1 MTKKRRR
8 PIHLHVMVSEEE
20 QALIQQR
27 MTESGI
33 RNMGAYMRK
42 MALNGYVLH
51 VDLSPVR
58 ELVSLQRRCSNN
70 LNQVAIQ
77 ANTYG
82 GIYPEEIAALQRD
95 YAALWG
101 PLSDLLKK
109 LPGFHYFGTICPE
122 VLKAGGI
129 LVVPPGQRYNYHV
142 RNHKPHFSRRYQA
155 MRIILKLLSAPFVLA
170 LTLLVA
176 VLNFAFSFASWVF
189 YALSFLCLIGALFAL
204 FTGDRWGIQGLVIA
218 FAVSPFGLPAVAEW
232 LINKLDS
239 LNYSLKSFITG

>member
-1 MTKKRRR
+1 MAYDELELDRIGDRKTAVFFIISDTTQTYNFLVALAFSQMFNLLCERADNVHGGRL
-8 PIHLHVMVSEEE
+8 PHHV
-20 QALIQQR
+20 R
-27 MTESGI
+27 
-33 RNMGAYMRK
+33 
-42 MALNGYVLH
+42 VLW
-51 VDLSPVR
+51 D
-58 ELVSLQRRCSNN
+58 E
-70 LNQVAIQ
+70 A
-77 ANTYG
+77 ANTG
-82 GIYPEEIAALQRD
+82 QVPQLEKIVAVIRSREISLTLF
-95 YAALWG
+95 YWWS
-101 PLSDLLKK
+101 SDPAGEWRMP

-155 MRIILKLLSAPFVLA
+155 MRIILKLLAAPFVLA

-189 YALSFLCLIGALFAL
+189 CALSFLCLIGALFAL

-232 LINKLDS
+232 LIDKLDS